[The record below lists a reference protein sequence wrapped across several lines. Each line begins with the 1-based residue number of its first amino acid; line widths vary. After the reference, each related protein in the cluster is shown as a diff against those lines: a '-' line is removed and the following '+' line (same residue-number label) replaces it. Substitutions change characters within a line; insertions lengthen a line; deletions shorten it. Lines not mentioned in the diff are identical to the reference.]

1 MTLSCKRGSMASM
14 GRRPDDVTLG
24 LLACV
29 AMVLLATPAGAQ
41 KTKPSEAET
50 LFNTARDLMAQQRF
64 ADACPMLSRSD
75 QLMPA
80 VGTALN
86 LGLCSERVGRTASA
100 ILAYKEAISLA
111 EQMGTE
117 EKKRL
122 QLAHDRVAALEPRLV
137 RLKLAVSPDNPPS
150 LQIKRDGIAIDRS
163 QWTAAVPVDPEDHL
177 IEASAPGKVAWQT
190 TINAS
195 TEGGS
200 VLVTVPLLI
209 DMQTASTLAV
219 ANGPAEAAPQS
230 SHTGRILGE
239 LGLLVLGVG
248 ALAAGGVLALG
259 AKSEY
264 DDGQSLCNTSGCPTQ
279 TESIDHSAVVRGD
292 VATVM
297 MGVGG
302 AALVGAGVL
311 WILTPSSKITTGSA
325 VRGLS
330 VGWSPMGVLGMGFV
344 ARGEL

>member
-1 MTLSCKRGSMASM
+1 MRAM
-14 GRRPDDVTLG
+14 GRGPDHVTRGLG
-24 LLACV
+24 LA
-29 AMVLLATPAGAQ
+29 AFSAIVLLGAPAGAQ
-41 KTKPSEAET
+41 KPKPSEAET

-111 EQMGTE
+111 EQMGSE

-122 QLAHDRVAALEPRLV
+122 QLAHDRVAALEPKLV
-137 RLKLAVSPDNPPS
+137 RLRLAVAPDNPSS

-177 IEASAPGKVAWQT
+177 IEASAPGKVPWQT

-200 VLVTVPLLI
+200 VLVTVPLLA
-209 DMQTASTLAV
+209 DAGSAAAAPV
-219 ANGPAEAAPQS
+219 PGAPAEPVQQS
-230 SHTGRILGE
+230 SHTGRTLGE

-248 ALAAGGVLALG
+248 GLAAGGVLALG
-259 AKSEY
+259 AKSQY

-279 TESIDHSAVVRGD
+279 TGTIDHSAVIRGD

-302 AALVGAGVL
+302 AALLGAGAL
-311 WILTPSSKITTGSA
+311 WILTPSSKSATGSA
-325 VRGLS
+325 VRGVL
-330 VGWSPMGVLGMGFV
+330 VGWSPMGILGMGFV